1 LSLASLYQLAK
12 DELTTLETYIEK
24 EVSQGGYGRAG
35 PRMVHLLLTQGG
47 RLRLVVDYRQLN
59 TVTVENAYHGGVDR
73 GYAGMGVLTEWLM
86 INH

>member
-1 LSLASLYQLAK
+1 MSYNR
-12 DELTTLETYIEK
+12 ERG
-24 EVSQGGYGRAG
+24 EVGDDTAE
-35 PRMVHLLLTQGG
+35 PVPAWFTHLLLPKKDG